1 MYCVQAHA
9 FNNVMEPCDLTV
21 YDYLLK
27 FSHDIISFKMFD
39 RLIEYWNSH
48 KIEWHLERGL
58 KLNTDGSPIQNLQ
71 ARGVSAQLLQSMNKY

>member
-9 FNNVMEPCDLTV
+9 FNNVMEPIEITV

-39 RLIEYWNSH
+39 RLVEYWNSN
-48 KIEWHLERGL
+48 KIEWHIERGL
-58 KLNTDGSPIQNLQ
+58 KLTPEG
-71 ARGVSAQLLQSMNKY
+71 